1 MFLLI
6 TVSPV
11 TTRFYTVYVLSSYTS
26 HIIESINPPQPETNV
41 ISSCVNYNFTTE
53 TDPVTVNITT
63 SPLYATTTDSALPSG
78 PPGSER
84 NINPITL
91 TVGIV
96 LFLVAAAIVVNALI
110 LTLVFYMS
118 RKKSKSR
125 SEAGLSIATFRV
137 PLSQHSNVDEPRYV
151 EMHQVKES

>member
-1 MFLLI
+1 M
-6 TVSPV
+6 
-11 TTRFYTVYVLSSYTS
+11 SSYTS
-26 HIIESINPPQPETNV
+26 PIIESINPPQPETNV
-41 ISSCVNYNFTTE
+41 ISSCVDYNFTTE

-63 SPLYATTTDSALPSG
+63 MPLDTTMPSG

-96 LFLVAAAIVVNALI
+96 LFLVAAAVVVNALI
-110 LTLVFYMS
+110 LMLVFYMS
-118 RKKSKSR
+118 RKNSKSR

-137 PLSQHSNVDEPRYV
+137 PPSQHSNVDEPRYV